1 MLTPLYLSLKI
12 YSVDKCLLI
21 KSIFFTI
28 LISIVPQD
36 IREFIDLSETKIYVQ
51 SSIRDQ
57 NDKKIPKEKHVGC
70 INYLL
75 GSLFKRVS
83 GEYHDQEACWENS
96 VTVSM

>member
-1 MLTPLYLSLKI
+1 MFI
-12 YSVDKCLLI
+12 NQ
-21 KSIFFTI
+21 SIFFTI

-83 GEYHDQEACWENS
+83 GECHDQEACWENS
-96 VTVSM
+96 VTVTM